1 MTEIDNDILLLAQKG
16 NRKAFQCLYK
26 HYSPFIWRLCFR
38 ASNGDKGAAEEIM
51 QNVFVKVHRSL
62 PGFSRR
68 SALSTWLY
76 SVTYSMIN
84 EHFRKKT
91 RDAEGTVQFDEAFHN
106 SGGTKDTYADQQLVH
121 RILESLS
128 QQDRFLLTA
137 REVDGFS
144 YEELAAITG
153 QAEGTL
159 RTRLSRLKSDVRK
172 RTEQLTEGSRQ

>member
-38 ASNGDKGAAEEIM
+38 ATNGEKGTAEEIM
-51 QNVFVKVHRSL
+51 QNVFIKVHRSL
-62 PGFSRR
+62 PSFSRG

-76 SVTYSMIN
+76 TVAYSMVN
-84 EHFRKKT
+84 EHFRKKS
-91 RDAEGTVQFDEAFHN
+91 RDAQGKVQFDEAFHN
-106 SGGTKDTYADQQLVH
+106 KGETKDSYADQQLVS

-137 REVDGFS
+137 REVDGLS
-144 YEELAAITG
+144 YEELAAITDEAQG
-153 QAEGTL
+153 AL
-159 RTRLSRLKSDVRK
+159 RTRLCRLKSEIRK
-172 RTEQLTEGSRQ
+172 RVEQLTKGDK